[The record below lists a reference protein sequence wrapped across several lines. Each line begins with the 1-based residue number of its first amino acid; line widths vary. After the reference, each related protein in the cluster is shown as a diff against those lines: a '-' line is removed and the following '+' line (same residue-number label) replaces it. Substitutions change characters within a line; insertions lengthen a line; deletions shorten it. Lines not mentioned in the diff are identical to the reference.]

1 MKKLRLIMADD
12 HTLVLAGFRKLLEAE
27 FDIVHVA
34 EDGRSLVHAAEQ
46 LKPDVILLD
55 ISMPMLNG
63 IEAARQIRSRAPNS
77 KLIFVTM
84 HSNADYVR
92 EAMRAGASG
101 YLLKRSAASE
111 LVPAIRA
118 VFAGHQYLTPL
129 IDRELVSSRNDK
141 HETSSHALTDRQ
153 REVLQLIAEGRAVK
167 EIASI
172 LHVSSKTVEYH
183 KTCIAR
189 RLGIRATAALT
200 RYAIDNKIVAN

>member
-92 EAMRAGASG
+92 E
-101 YLLKRSAASE
+101 
-111 LVPAIRA
+111 AIRA

>member
-27 FDIVHVA
+27 FDIMDVA
-34 EDGRSLVHAAEQ
+34 EDGRSLVRAAEQ

-63 IEAARQIRSRAPNS
+63 IDAARQIRARSPNS

-84 HSNADYVR
+84 HSNPDYVR

-101 YLLKRSAASE
+101 SLKRSAASE

-118 VFAGHQYLTPL
+118 VFAGH
-129 IDRELVSSRNDK
+129 D
-141 HETSSHALTDRQ
+141 
-153 REVLQLIAEGRAVK
+153 
-167 EIASI
+167 AS
-172 LHVSSKTVEYH
+172 L
-183 KTCIAR
+183 R
-189 RLGIRATAALT
+189 
-200 RYAIDNKIVAN
+200 